1 MDHRETRPR
10 EGLAQHTMYY
20 HGTAAA
26 AANFPKLCHGSLEH
40 VLPQK
45 NLEKMLVGG
54 PITKPMDLAITLCP
68 FGPQRIAL
76 VCCGSVL

>member
-1 MDHRETRPR
+1 MDHRESRPR

-20 HGTAAA
+20 HGTAA

-68 FGPQRIAL
+68 FAAAR
-76 VCCGSVL
+76 

>member
-1 MDHRETRPR
+1 MPRSSDAAGPFDGLLISEREKST
-10 EGLAQHTMYY
+10 G
-20 HGTAAA
+20 A

>member
-1 MDHRETRPR
+1 MEHREETTRR
-10 EGLAQHTMYY
+10 TSSALCTIMAE
-20 HGTAAA
+20 AA

-68 FGPQRIAL
+68 FGPQL
-76 VCCGSVL
+76 CGSVL

>member
-1 MDHRETRPR
+1 MAE
-10 EGLAQHTMYY
+10 
-20 HGTAAA
+20 AA

-68 FGPQRIAL
+68 FLLIFHRLTNMAEAA
-76 VCCGSVL
+76 

>member
-20 HGTAAA
+20 HGTA

-68 FGPQRIAL
+68 FGPQL
-76 VCCGSVL
+76 CGSVL

>member
-1 MDHRETRPR
+1 MEHREETTRR
-10 EGLAQHTMYY
+10 TSSALCTISMAE
-20 HGTAAA
+20 AA

>member
-1 MDHRETRPR
+1 MRR
-10 EGLAQHTMYY
+10 G
-20 HGTAAA
+20 
-26 AANFPKLCHGSLEH
+26 NFPKLCHGSLEH

-68 FGPQRIAL
+68 FAAAR
-76 VCCGSVL
+76 